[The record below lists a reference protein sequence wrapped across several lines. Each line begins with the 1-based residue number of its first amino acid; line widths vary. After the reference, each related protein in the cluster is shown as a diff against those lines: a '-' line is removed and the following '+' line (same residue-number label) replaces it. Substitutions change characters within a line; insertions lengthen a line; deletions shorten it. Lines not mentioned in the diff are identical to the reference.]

1 MFGRKR
7 RITVIV
13 ATRNGGALA
22 ALEEAGKDL
31 PLARREALSTDG
43 VYRALPGA
51 HLAVVDLDAL
61 VESPGVPR
69 ERLVQVFAGSGL
81 VVTDG
86 QAFAADPARYLN
98 QARAASG
105 LAEALPGRRVAFTG
119 LSGGVGKTTLA
130 LSLASH
136 FRRRTGLPV
145 VVVELCPGPSGL
157 LALVGEGDGQSH
169 LYEVTTQGKGW
180 PVWNG
185 VTLAPMDWQ
194 TARLLEREQV
204 AEAWR
209 ALADTHV
216 LAVFDGPASH
226 PLWPTAAQLVD
237 AIFAV
242 ADGRPDAL
250 ASAAYLASQGA
261 VLGRTEGP
269 SPNEDDGRPQIL
281 LNRGGVAAR
290 LALGHAPAVT
300 LPDVGRSARGFP
312 ARLGRPLM
320 RLIYPGWRK

>member
-1 MFGRKR
+1 MLGRKR
-7 RITVIV
+7 SITIVV
-13 ATRNGGALA
+13 ATRHGGALA

-61 VESPGVPR
+61 IESPAVPR
-69 ERLVQVFAGSGL
+69 EQLVQILAGGDL
-81 VVTDG
+81 AVVDG
-86 QAFAADPARYLN
+86 RAFAADPTVYLN
-98 QARAASG
+98 RARAASG
-105 LAEALPGRRVAFTG
+105 LAEALPGHRVAFTG
-119 LSGGVGKTTLA
+119 FSGGVGKTTLA

-145 VVVELCPGPSGL
+145 VVVELCPGPSSL
-157 LALVGEGDGQSH
+157 LALVGEGDGQAH
-169 LYEVTTQGKGW
+169 LYEVVTQGKGW

-194 TARLLEREQV
+194 TARLLEREQM

-216 LAVFDGPASH
+216 LAVFDVPASH

-237 AIFAV
+237 ATFAV

-250 ASAAYLASQGA
+250 ASAAYLASQG
-261 VLGRTEGP
+261 
-269 SPNEDDGRPQIL
+269 DDVRAQVL
-281 LNRGGVAAR
+281 LNRGGVMAR
-290 LALGHAPAVT
+290 LALGHAPAAT

-312 ARLGRPLM
+312 DRLGRPLM
-320 RLIYPGWRK
+320 RLVYPGWRK